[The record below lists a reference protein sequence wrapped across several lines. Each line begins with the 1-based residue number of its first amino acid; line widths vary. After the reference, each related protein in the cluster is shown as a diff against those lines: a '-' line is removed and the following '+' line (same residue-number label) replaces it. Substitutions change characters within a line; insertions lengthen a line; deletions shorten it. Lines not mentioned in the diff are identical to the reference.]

1 MTLNEFI
8 NKRCAELGITR
19 TQLLDRGNLSWATL
33 SNIGKGVKITTVTKE
48 KLARGLQCTIGD
60 INACLTDEPNPLRKE
75 AATPEG
81 RAGKQYEPKGVM
93 ATVDKLEKMVSEK
106 PYVTPLRIQLMR
118 NQQKC
123 LRTNRRRILI
133 PWCWRWKNIRNNGG
147 TKLLN
152 ISQKPIW
159 QPQWKNS
166 GVKSVRNLRKRCC
179 DESKRTINT

>member
-33 SNIGKGVKITTVTKE
+33 SNIGKGVKITTATKE

-93 ATVDKLEKMVSEK
+93 ATVDKLEKLITPDPADEEPAEVFTEEPETDTDSMVLAVEEYK
-106 PYVTPLRIQLMR
+106 EQWRNKIIKQLTEAD
-118 NQQKC
+118 
-123 LRTNRRRILI
+123 LATTVEEF
-133 PWCWRWKNIRNNGG
+133 WREIGKEFA
-147 TKLLN
+147 KEVL
-152 ISQKPIW
+152 
-159 QPQWKNS
+159 
-166 GVKSVRNLRKRCC
+166 
-179 DESKRTINT
+179 

>member
-106 PYVTPLRIQLMR
+106 PYVTPDPADEEPAEVFTDEPETDTDSMVLAVEEYKEQLRGQIIKHMMEAEPGTTIEQLWIQIGQMVAKDVL
-118 NQQKC
+118 
-123 LRTNRRRILI
+123 
-133 PWCWRWKNIRNNGG
+133 
-147 TKLLN
+147 
-152 ISQKPIW
+152 
-159 QPQWKNS
+159 
-166 GVKSVRNLRKRCC
+166 
-179 DESKRTINT
+179 

>member
-106 PYVTPLRIQLMR
+106 PYVTPDPADEEPAEVFMEEPETDTDSMVLAVEEYKEQWRNKIIKQLTEAD
-118 NQQKC
+118 
-123 LRTNRRRILI
+123 LATTVEEF
-133 PWCWRWKNIRNNGG
+133 WREIGKEFA
-147 TKLLN
+147 KEVL
-152 ISQKPIW
+152 
-159 QPQWKNS
+159 
-166 GVKSVRNLRKRCC
+166 
-179 DESKRTINT
+179 